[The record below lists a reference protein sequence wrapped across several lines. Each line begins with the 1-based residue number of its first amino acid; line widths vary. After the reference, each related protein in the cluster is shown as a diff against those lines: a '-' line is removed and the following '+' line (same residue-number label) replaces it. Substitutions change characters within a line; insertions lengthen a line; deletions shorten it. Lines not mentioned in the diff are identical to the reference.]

1 MEFTIDLELVRRV
14 IDDERTRAASEI
26 SEGGPIAALAQSQSR
41 HDARLSCATD
51 VSSLACRQG
60 CSWCCHFT
68 IDVRAV
74 EVLRILEHMRT
85 LPEAEQDRLQQRIE
99 RNVMQLA
106 GLDEEER
113 ARINIECAFL
123 RGGDCSIYSVR
134 PQTCRNYHATDAAG
148 CQQAFEQP
156 GNEDI
161 DPDFA
166 PLFYQVGH
174 SHVEAF
180 AQALKDAHFDSSVYE
195 FNAALIAA
203 MNEPATQT
211 RFLSKVPPFSDL
223 AGSDVPP
230 EFLEEEEDEE

>member
-1 MEFTIDLELVRRV
+1 MEFTIDIEVVRKV

-26 SEGGPIAALAQSQSR
+26 AERGPIIALAQSQSR
-41 HDARLSCATD
+41 HDARLSSAAD

-74 EVLRILEHMRT
+74 EVLRVLDHLRT
-85 LPEAEQDRLQQRIE
+85 LPEAEQRRLQERIE
-99 RNVMQLA
+99 RNAMQLA

-123 RGGDCSIYSVR
+123 RGGECSIYSVR

-156 GNEDI
+156 DNEDI

-180 AQALKDAHFDSSVYE
+180 AQALQDARFDNSVYE
-195 FNAALIAA
+195 FNAALLAA
-203 MNEPATQT
+203 MNEPAARS
-211 RFLSKVPPFSDL
+211 RFLNKVQPFTDL
-223 AGSDVPP
+223 TGSEVPP
-230 EFLEEEEDEE
+230 EFLDEEEDEK

>member
-26 SEGGPIAALAQSQSR
+26 SERGPIAALAQSQSR
-41 HDARLSCATD
+41 HDARLSSAAD

-85 LPEAEQDRLQQRIE
+85 LPEAEQSRLRERIE
-99 RNVMQLA
+99 RNAMQLA

-113 ARINIECAFL
+113 ARTNIECAFL

-148 CQQAFEQP
+148 CQRAFEQP
-156 GNEDI
+156 DNEDI

-203 MNEPATQT
+203 MNEPATQS
-211 RFLSKVPPFSDL
+211 RFLSKVQPFSDL
-223 AGSDVPP
+223 TGSDVPP
-230 EFLEEEEDEE
+230 EFLEQGEEGD